1 MHLCT
6 HADMQI
12 TKPDLSLQH
21 GFSTVLNC
29 TTDLAVNTIEWLD
42 VHGRVLAN
50 GTDLQLELRVTLSD
64 SGHLTYI
71 CRIKSNYG
79 SQNKTITLT
88 ISAAGASNVSIN
100 VSVTVVMLA
109 IILLFLLVT
118 VITVLVVVR

>member
-1 MHLCT
+1 MQLCT

-12 TKPDLSLQH
+12 TKSELSLQH
-21 GFSTVLNC
+21 GLSTVLNC
-29 TTDLAVNTIEWLD
+29 TTDLGVNTTEWLD

-50 GTDLQLELRVTLSD
+50 GTEPQLELIITISD

-88 ISAAGASNVSIN
+88 FSAAGASNVSIA
-100 VSVTVVMLA
+100 VPVTVVMLA
-109 IILLFLLVT
+109 IILLFLLVI
-118 VITVLVVVR
+118 VITVLVAVR